1 MISIIITILLSSVS
15 LAVWNNVF
23 EEDRAKSSWG
33 QGSAGIRWEIIKSS
47 GIFIITIIMDTYMR
61 SPHVWGQARSA
72 GIKWDDH
79 HHHPDIGALPPPPPP
94 LTILVVHLP
103 PRQQP
108 PLKHQR
114 FWNPQ
119 MRQPGLVEKHIW
131 SMYINGQIQI
141 FALLSPSRP
150 PVDTPLPPVDPPQE
164 TEPDVLQPTAP
175 SSDNF
180 VSVLIQPPTRRP
192 AIRFYW
198 MFSFELCCIPKYS
211 RTKCYPL

>member
-1 MISIIITILLSSVS
+1 MIGIITIIIILLSSVS
-15 LAVWNNVF
+15 LAVWNNMF

-33 QGSAGIRWEIIKSS
+33 QGSAGIRWKIIKSS
-47 GIFIITIIMDTYMR
+47 VIFIITIIMDTYIWEV
-61 SPHVWGQARSA
+61 HAGSA

-119 MRQPGLVEKHIW
+119 MKQPGLVE
-131 SMYINGQIQI
+131 
-141 FALLSPSRP
+141 A
-150 PVDTPLPPVDPPQE
+150 
-164 TEPDVLQPTAP
+164 
-175 SSDNF
+175 
-180 VSVLIQPPTRRP
+180 
-192 AIRFYW
+192 YW
-198 MFSFELCCIPKYS
+198 IYVH
-211 RTKCYPL
+211 